1 MQQAHGFGAMAGKR
15 LRLDFCARLNGSN
28 SIQHLC
34 LKSPP
39 SAVSP
44 KIGLQKKVN
53 KMDKKAI
60 DKEAIIADYLMGN
73 LSYRKIGLKYGVDFR
88 LIHS

>member
-1 MQQAHGFGAMAGKR
+1 
-15 LRLDFCARLNGSN
+15 
-28 SIQHLC
+28 
-34 LKSPP
+34 
-39 SAVSP
+39 
-44 KIGLQKKVN
+44 
-53 KMDKKAI
+53 MDKKAI